1 MATATSTPT
10 AASQLDV
17 VFDGTWILAP
27 SVDANGL
34 IIGVDIYSP
43 DCGHPHGAYF
53 TNQLNPNP
61 WPLPAVF
68 YMLDAHSHLVAIRR
82 ASGSGAGMN
91 ITGID
96 QTINHCVT
104 KIRPLGGAWDLMISI
119 PCGPDTWV
127 SSDTVNPMATDSSGK
142 TVPCFAGKD
151 APTGQVSSLQT
162 LSFNNVQTVEVCG
175 APATVQ
181 GLLPAPWSGNGTLI
195 FVGEVPYL
203 PTLQHE
209 RAAVF
214 AVANLAGLDLALN
227 YSLPPKTPAATAPGG
242 PLRPQ
247 LHTGPTCSNAVIVLR

>member
-1 MATATSTPT
+1 MEDVVDTLASLGVPEVVATRWQIDSASAVPMMDAFYRGLANGLTVPRPSQQRGSLWSAMPDTGTPTTGPRTTPPGWEQPICARSSMATATSTPT

-119 PCGPDTWV
+119 P
-127 SSDTVNPMATDSSGK
+127 A
-142 TVPCFAGKD
+142 
-151 APTGQVSSLQT
+151 APIPG
-162 LSFNNVQTVEVCG
+162 F
-175 APATVQ
+175 PAT
-181 GLLPAPWSGNGTLI
+181 P
-195 FVGEVPYL
+195 
-203 PTLQHE
+203 
-209 RAAVF
+209 
-214 AVANLAGLDLALN
+214 
-227 YSLPPKTPAATAPGG
+227 
-242 PLRPQ
+242 
-247 LHTGPTCSNAVIVLR
+247 